1 METSGPWNSTLMQA
15 WYRDGLL
22 PADLPVRRE
31 GETEYTLLK
40 DLKLQCIDPAH
51 PFRSPPPPSSANSTS
66 APVPLPP
73 GSEKLLSPISLLV
86 QPKHFG
92 PPALFFSSRGGHNT
106 TIVDARGRSILK
118 GRFIWT
124 TDDPQDESKP
134 TISKMG
140 DVRHLE
146 ALDIEDRSVLIAMR
160 QGGLEAVDFRD
171 ALLRPADQSR
181 TILPAFQP
189 PSNAIN
195 RRPPFTW
202 KIGTPI
208 NPSDAALSSLTPKG
222 KSGLTSLPKKTGM
235 GTNKST
241 GSQASAGNDIEGD
254 PNDEVLFLGRKED
267 EIYYC
272 ERSAGSFRVLR
283 VCPDTD

>member
-1 METSGPWNSTLMQA
+1 MQA

-31 GETEYTLLK
+31 GEAEYTLLK

-51 PFRSPPPPSSANSTS
+51 PFRSPPLPSSAKTDTPDPASHD
-66 APVPLPP
+66 P
-73 GSEKLLSPISLLV
+73 EKPLLSPISLLV

-92 PPALFFSSRGGHNT
+92 PPALFFSSRGGHST
-106 TIVDARGRSILK
+106 TIVDARGRSVLK

-124 TDDPQDESKP
+124 TDDSQDELKT
-134 TISKMG
+134 TIGRMG

-146 ALDIEDRSVLIAMR
+146 ALDIKDRSILIAMR
-160 QGGLEAVDFRD
+160 QGGLEVVDFND

-181 TILPAFQP
+181 TILPSFQP
-189 PSNAIN
+189 PHNTTN

-202 KIGTPI
+202 KIGTPVSSSDVAL
-208 NPSDAALSSLTPKG
+208 PSFTYKG
-222 KSGLTSLPKKTGM
+222 KSSLASLPKKTGM
-235 GTNKST
+235 GISKST
-241 GSQASAGNDIEGD
+241 GSQGSAGNDIEGD
-254 PNDEVLFLGRKED
+254 SNDEVLFLGRKEE

-272 ERSAGSFRVLR
+272 ERNAGSFRVLR
-283 VCPDTD
+283 LCPDTSYQ